1 MCFSAGSVVLYTG
14 QRKFHSTTTDTINY
28 VVKQAETT
36 VDSLRN
42 VSDYLDAAKRIGV
55 DQVFLPSD
63 VQANIDN
70 VKIKINSSAITLE
83 RETRKNSNHI
93 RDVLDAVYVYI
104 DNSSILV
111 KASGLLCVLL
121 VALMYSAG
129 AWLLS

>member
-14 QRKFHSTTTDTINY
+14 QGKFHSTTTDTINY

-36 VDSLRN
+36 VDNLRN
-42 VSDYLDAAKRIGV
+42 VSDYLAAAKRIGV

-63 VQANIDN
+63 VQTNIDN
-70 VKIKINSSAITLE
+70 VEIKINSSAITLE

-111 KASGLLCVLL
+111 KASGLLCV
-121 VALMYSAG
+121 
-129 AWLLS
+129 

>member
-14 QRKFHSTTTDTINY
+14 QGKFHSTTTDTINY
-28 VVKQAETT
+28 VVKKAETT
-36 VDSLRN
+36 VDNLRN
-42 VSDYLDAAKRIGV
+42 VSDYLAAAKRIGV

-70 VKIKINSSAITLE
+70 VEIKINSSAITLE

-121 VALMYSAG
+121 VALIYSAG

>member
-14 QRKFHSTTTDTINY
+14 QGKFHSTTTDTINY